1 MIEADEEHGAGAD
14 ADRQGDQVEVQ
25 ERAIGV
31 QLTVPSWGACAEAT
45 RVGVA
50 IQPRRLGATL
60 VLALALLAGCGS
72 SAGSGRRPAAA
83 IEEPDGAVTRVA
95 PIVAA
100 IDAHHLRGLHAHPFE
115 NREHLLPQQGDGW
128 YTAYDVRAAGSRSR
142 GPQRLIVGRD
152 GKVWFTADHYDHFVR
167 LR

>member
-1 MIEADEEHGAGAD
+1 M
-14 ADRQGDQVEVQ
+14 
-25 ERAIGV
+25 
-31 QLTVPSWGACAEAT
+31 
-45 RVGVA
+45 
-50 IQPRRLGATL
+50 
-60 VLALALLAGCGS
+60 ALALLAGCGS
-72 SAGSGRRPAAA
+72 SSAPAPTTGGRMG
-83 IEEPDGAVTRVA
+83 EPDGAVARVA

-115 NREHLLPQQGDGW
+115 NREHLLPRQGDGW

-152 GKVWFTADHYDHFVR
+152 GKVWFTADHYGHYVR